1 MGQNEMFLPRIAA
14 APAIDAAQTTLA
26 GIYEISK
33 LLASNDRLEVMLSA
47 MLALMSSHLEMRG
60 GLFSLLDETGAPD
73 VVIGSGWSEKNAKL
87 HFDRTPLPAIQRI
100 VATKMPLVVE
110 NPHASPLFKDSGFS
124 VWKARETQF
133 FSLVGVPIK
142 NGDDVVGVLTVERA
156 FKNSATMRFDRDVR
170 FLTMIAHLAS
180 QRLRLQKLFVRDRER
195 LARDRETS
203 VRAIAG
209 FTGSA
214 RPRSS
219 KPKDGALTGIVGDSP
234 AMRAVVKK
242 IHTVAKGRSTVLLRG
257 ETGTGKELFA
267 AAIHDLSPRRSKP
280 FIKLNCAAL
289 PETTLESELFG
300 HERGAFTGAMAT
312 RKGRFELA
320 DGGTLFLDE
329 IGDISMSFQA
339 RLVRVLEE
347 GEITRVGGT
356 RQIKVDVRFVCATN
370 RNLEELVKRGEF
382 RTDLYYRINVAPI
395 LAPSL
400 RERKGDLMR
409 LANEFLRRFNA
420 EQKSDMTIAPTAIP
434 VLKRCRFPGNIREL
448 QNCICRAAT
457 LAQSNRIDASDLACQ
472 NDGCLSAILWKK
484 GAHPVTGWRRRPAP
498 ASSAG

>member
-1 MGQNEMFLPRIAA
+1 MGQHPMFPPGLTAT
-14 APAIDAAQTTLA
+14 PAVDAGDMTLA
-26 GIYEISK
+26 CIYEISK
-33 LLASNDRLEVMLSA
+33 ILASSDRPKSILSA
-47 MLALMSSHLEMRG
+47 VLAQMSSHLEMRG

-73 VVIGSGWSEKNAKL
+73 VVIGSGWPENNAKL
-87 HFDRTPLPAIQRI
+87 NFARIPLPAIQQI
-100 VATKMPLVVE
+100 VATKTPLVVE
-110 NPHASPLFKDSGFS
+110 NAHASPLFKDSAFS
-124 VWKARETQF
+124 AWRARDDRF
-133 FSLVGVPIK
+133 FSLIGVPIK
-142 NGDDVVGVLTVERA
+142 HGEDVVGVLTAERVC
-156 FKNSATMRFDRDVR
+156 KNSATMRFDLDIR
-170 FLTMIAHLAS
+170 FLTMVAHLVS
-180 QRLRLQKLFVRDRER
+180 QTLRLQKLA
-195 LARDRETS
+195 ARDRDAS
-203 VRAIAG
+203 VRANAH
-209 FTGSA
+209 FAESA
-214 RPRSS
+214 RPRPS
-219 KPKDGALTGIVGDSP
+219 KPKDHALKEIVGESP

-242 IHTVAKGRSTVLLRG
+242 IQIVAKSRATVLLRG

-267 AAIHDLSPRRSKP
+267 AAIHSLSTRHGKP

-300 HERGAFTGAMAT
+300 HERGAFTGAMAA

-356 RQIKVDVRFVCATN
+356 RHIKVDVRFVCATN
-370 RNLEELVKRGEF
+370 RNLEDLVKRGQF
-382 RTDLYYRINVAPI
+382 RPDLYYRINVAPI

-420 EQKSDMTIAPTAIP
+420 EQKSNMTIAPTAIP

-457 LAQSNRIDASDLACQ
+457 MAQGDQIDACDFACQ
-472 NDGCLSAILWKK
+472 NDGCLSAMLWKK
-484 GAHPVTGWRRRPAP
+484 GTHPVTGWRRRAAP
-498 ASSAG
+498 ARIAG

>member
-1 MGQNEMFLPRIAA
+1 MGQHPTFPPSPTA
-14 APAIDAAQTTLA
+14 APAVDASDMALA

-33 LLASNDRLEVMLSA
+33 LLASNDRLEAILSA

-60 GLFSLLDETGAPD
+60 GLFSLLDENGAPN
-73 VVIGSGWSEKNAKL
+73 VVIGSGWSENNAK
-87 HFDRTPLPAIQRI
+87 HYFARMPLPAIQQ
-100 VATKMPLVVE
+100 VLATKTPLVVE
-110 NPHASPLFKDSGFS
+110 NALASPLFRDSAFS
-124 VWKARETQF
+124 AWRARDDRP
-133 FSLVGVPIK
+133 FSLFGVPIK
-142 NGDDVVGVLTVERA
+142 HGDDIVGVITVERV
-156 FKNSATMRFDRDVR
+156 FKKAATMRFDRDIR
-170 FLTMIAHLAS
+170 FLTMVARLVS
-180 QRLRLQKLFVRDRER
+180 QTLRLQKLATLVREASVPANAR
-195 LARDRETS
+195 LPEK
-203 VRAIAG
+203 
-209 FTGSA
+209 A

-219 KPKDGALTGIVGDSP
+219 KPNDRALKEIVGESP

-242 IHTVAKGRSTVLLRG
+242 IQIVARSRATVLLRG

-267 AAIHDLSPRRSKP
+267 AAIHSLSTRHAKP

-300 HERGAFTGAMAT
+300 HERGAFTGAIAM

-356 RQIKVDVRFVCATN
+356 RHIKVDVRFICATN
-370 RNLEELVKRGEF
+370 RNLEDLVKLGLF
-382 RTDLYYRINVAPI
+382 RPDLYYRINVAQI

-420 EQKSDMTIAPTAIP
+420 EQKSNLTIAPTAIP
-434 VLKRCRFPGNIREL
+434 VLKRCKFPGNIREL

-457 LAQSNRIDASDLACQ
+457 MAQGDQIDACDFACQ
-472 NDGCLSAILWKK
+472 NDRCLSAKLWKK
-484 GAHPVTGWRRRPAP
+484 GAHPVTGWRRRAAP
-498 ASSAG
+498 ARAAS